1 MLHRDTEPMLYS
13 ISEVARM
20 IGFSRT
26 KTYEMI
32 RGGKIPHIVVE
43 KRMRVRRQDLKA
55 WIDGASRHH

>member
-1 MLHRDTEPMLYS
+1 MLYS